1 MVKLFKELNLK
12 DNYDCIITK
21 RIHVSPMP
29 ITNTSSIFAWSSE
42 LNMKIRYLQPNP
54 SHWV

>member
-12 DNYDCIITK
+12 DNFDYMITK
-21 RIHVSPMP
+21 RIHVSLMP
-29 ITNTSSIFAWSSE
+29 ITNTCSIFAWSSE

-54 SHWV
+54 SHQV